1 MIVLTID
8 EFGKLSIDETLTSKT
23 VGIIDPIQVILH
35 ESLFNL
41 YDRFMLELRTPDNN
55 SYSEERFYL
64 VKQSVD
70 AGNYTVVM
78 KPAFLDHTF
87 TNASVVEANVRL
99 EQSSFKH
106 PDGNLCTN
114 CVTLCPSANTE
125 DYTVYPNE

>member
-8 EFGKLSIDETLTSKT
+8 EFGKLSVDETLTVKT
-23 VGIIDPIQVILH
+23 IGIIDPIQIIIH

-41 YDRFMLELRTPDNN
+41 YDRFMLELRTAANN

-64 VKQSVD
+64 VKQSAD
-70 AGNYTVVM
+70 AENYAVIM

-87 TNASVVEANVRL
+87 TNASDVEANVRL
-99 EQSSFKH
+99 EHSSFKH

-114 CVTLCPSANTE
+114 CVTLCPNA
-125 DYTVYPNE
+125 